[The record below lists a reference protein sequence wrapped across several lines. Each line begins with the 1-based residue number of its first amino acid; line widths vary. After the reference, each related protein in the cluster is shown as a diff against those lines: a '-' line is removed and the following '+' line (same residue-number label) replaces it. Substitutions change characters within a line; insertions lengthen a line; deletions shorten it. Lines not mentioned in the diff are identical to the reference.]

1 MRKYN
6 SPHMDAAERANQR
19 NAVLAGFL
27 GWTLDAFDFFVLT
40 FVIQDVATAFG
51 RSRADIAWTV
61 GLALITRPIGA
72 IVFGLVADRF
82 GRRLP
87 LMLNVIFYA
96 VISVLCGLAPNFG
109 TFVMLRLLFG
119 IGMGGEWGVGASL
132 ALESASPRLRGLLS
146 GLLQEGYAMGSL
158 LAALAFRM
166 VYVPV
171 HAVHPDSAWRV
182 MFFLGGLPA
191 LLSLF
196 IRARVKESAA
206 WHEHRVDWKTYRTSI
221 WKHWPRFLYLVL
233 LMTMMTFMSHG
244 TQDMYPTFLQHERHY
259 SPSDTASLTMITNVG
274 AILGGLAF
282 GWYSDRGGRRRA
294 MITSALFA
302 MVVVPLWVAAPNT
315 ALIAVGGFLIQFFVQ
330 GCWGVIPAHINE
342 LAPAQYRGFFPGL
355 AYQLGAALTAG
366 IPALEAVL
374 GEHFSYGRAMG
385 GVALTV
391 MLGVA
396 LVTFLGPEAHRISFR
411 KSDGPA
417 AT

>member
-1 MRKYN
+1 
-6 SPHMDAAERANQR
+6 MDAAERANQR

-40 FVIQDVATAFG
+40 FIIQDVATAFG
-51 RSRADIAWTV
+51 KSRADIAGTV
-61 GLALITRPIGA
+61 GLALITRPVGA
-72 IVFGLVADRF
+72 IIFGLIADRF

-96 VISVLCGLAPNFG
+96 VISVLCGLAPNYG
-109 TFVMLRLLFG
+109 TFVILRLLFG

-146 GLLQEGYAMGSL
+146 GLLQEGYAMGNL
-158 LAALAFRM
+158 LAALAFGAI
-166 VYVPV
+166 YVPV
-171 HAVHPDSAWRV
+171 HAVHPEYAWRV
-182 MFFLGGLPA
+182 MFFLGGVPA

-206 WHEHRVDWKTYRTSI
+206 WHEHRVDWKTYRTSL

-233 LMTMMTFMSHG
+233 LMTMMAFMSHG

-259 SPSDTASLTMITNVG
+259 SPGDTATLTMITNVG

-282 GWYSDRGGRRRA
+282 GFYSDRGGRRRA

-302 MVVVPLWVAAPNT
+302 MLVVPLWVAAPNT

-342 LAPAQYRGFFPGL
+342 LAPAAYRGFFPGL
-355 AYQLGAALTAG
+355 AYQLGAALTFG
-366 IPALEAVL
+366 IPKLEAVL
-374 GEHFSYGRAMG
+374 GEHFSYGRAMA

-396 LVTFLGPEAHRISFR
+396 TVTYFGPEAHRVSFR
-411 KSDGPA
+411 KADGPA
-417 AT
+417 PT

>member
-1 MRKYN
+1 MN
-6 SPHMDAAERANQR
+6 AAERANQR

-51 RSRADIAWTV
+51 KSRPDIALTV
-61 GLALITRPIGA
+61 GLALATRPIGA
-72 IVFGLVADRF
+72 IIFGLIADRY

-96 VISVLCGLAPNFG
+96 IISVLCGFAPNYT
-109 TFVMLRLLFG
+109 TFVILRLLFG

-146 GLLQEGYAMGSL
+146 GLLQEGYALGNL

-171 HAVHPDSAWRV
+171 HAAHPDYAWRV
-182 MFFLGGLPA
+182 MFFLGGAPA

-206 WHEHRVDWKTYRTSI
+206 WHEHRVDWTTYRKSI
-221 WKHWPRFLYLVL
+221 WKHWPRFLYLVA

-244 TQDMYPTFLQHERHY
+244 TQDMYPTFLQQQRHY

-282 GWYSDRGGRRRA
+282 GFYSDRAGRRRA

-302 MVVVPLWVAAPNT
+302 MLVVPLWVAAPNT

-374 GEHFSYGRAMG
+374 GEHFSYGKAMA

-391 MLGVA
+391 MCGVA
-396 LVTFLGPEAHRISFR
+396 IVTFFGPEAHRVSFR
-411 KSDGPA
+411 KADGPA
-417 AT
+417 AAGNPASYR

>member
-1 MRKYN
+1 
-6 SPHMDAAERANQR
+6 MDRSTSLTASAEERANQR

-72 IVFGLVADRF
+72 IIFGLIADRF

-96 VISVLCGLAPNFG
+96 IISVLCGLAPNYM
-109 TFVMLRLLFG
+109 TFVMLRLAFG

-146 GLLQEGYAMGSL
+146 GLLQEGYALGNL
-158 LAALAFRM
+158 LAALAFRAI
-166 VYVPV
+166 YVPV
-171 HAVHPDSAWRV
+171 HAAHPDYAWRV
-182 MFFLGGLPA
+182 MFFLGGAPA

-206 WHEHRVDWKTYRTSI
+206 WHEHRVDWTTYRRSI

-233 LMTMMTFMSHG
+233 LMTMMAFMSHG

-282 GWYSDRGGRRRA
+282 GFYSDRIGRRRA

-302 MVVVPLWVAAPNT
+302 MLVVPLWLAAPNT

-330 GCWGVIPAHINE
+330 GCWGIIPAHINE
-342 LAPAQYRGFFPGL
+342 LSPAAYRGFFPGL

-396 LVTFLGPEAHRISFR
+396 LVTYFGPEAHRISFR

-417 AT
+417 PT